1 MTKPEEARLSLT
13 VLDAGSRLYEAYRKR
28 KHLIFLCSQ
37 QRASLLLYLRYSTA
51 SHKHK
56 EGARGRGIERGGEKG
71 TPEGGGRERERRQRG
86 ERRIP
91 GGSGGIGER
100 EGGGDGDRERGRG
113 EGGGERRVPHREG
126 ERKRGERERRERG
139 GRMGERR
146 VPQPESGG

>member
-13 VLDAGSRLYEAYRKR
+13 VVDAGSRLYEAYRKR

-56 EGARGRGIERGGEKG
+56 ERARGGGIEREGEKG
-71 TPEGGGRERERRQRG
+71 TPEGVGGRERRQRG

-91 GGSGGIGER
+91 GGSGGIGKR
-100 EGGGDGDRERGRG
+100 EGGGRERGRG
-113 EGGGERRVPHREG
+113 GGGEEYPIERGREREG
-126 ERKRGERERRERG
+126 RERG
-139 GRMGERR
+139 GREGGRRGERR